1 MRGLRPLEVFMTRR
15 HAFLLG
21 FCLLSVLVAPRDVR
35 AQGFIAPF
43 VGFDF
48 GGDSGCQTASGCE
61 DKNSNIGVAIG
72 SMGSAIGF
80 ETDIGYAR
88 NFFGDVEGQKSSVL
102 TVMSNLMI
110 IPKIG
115 PVRPYVLGGLG
126 LMKTHVQ
133 LTAPALL
140 EMKNNSFGWDMG
152 AGVMVLFGGHIG
164 LRGDVRKISS
174 FQEREILGFTLSNQK
189 LSFQRASAALVLAF

>member
-1 MRGLRPLEVFMTRR
+1 V
-15 HAFLLG
+15 LL
-21 FCLLSVLVAPRDVR
+21 APRQAR

-43 VGFDF
+43 VGFDY
-48 GGDSGCQTASGCE
+48 GGDSGCQTAGGCE

-72 SMGSAIGF
+72 KMGNAVGF
-80 ETDIGYAR
+80 ETDFGFAR
-88 NFFGDVEGQKSSVL
+88 NFFGDVEGQTSSVL
-102 TVMSNLMI
+102 TIMSNLMI

-126 LMKTHVQ
+126 LIKTHVE

-140 EMKNNSFGWDMG
+140 ETKNSSFGWDMG
-152 AGVMVLFGGHIG
+152 AGVMVLFGQHIG
-164 LRGDVRKISS
+164 IRGDIRKISS
-174 FQEREILGFTLSNQK
+174 FQERTILGITLSNEK

>member
-1 MRGLRPLEVFMTRR
+1 MTRR
-15 HAFLLG
+15 HVLLIG
-21 FCLLSVLVAPRDVR
+21 FCLLALLLAPRQAR

-43 VGFDF
+43 VGFDY

-72 SMGSAIGF
+72 KMGNAVGF
-80 ETDIGYAR
+80 ETDFGFAR
-88 NFFGDVEGQKSSVL
+88 NFFGDVEGQTSSVL
-102 TVMSNLMI
+102 TIMSNLMI

-126 LMKTHVQ
+126 LIKTHVE

-140 EMKNNSFGWDMG
+140 ETKNNSFGWDMG
-152 AGVMVLFGGHIG
+152 AGVMVLFGQHIG
-164 LRGDVRKISS
+164 IRGDIRKISS
-174 FQEREILGFTLSNQK
+174 FQERTILGITLSNEK

>member
-1 MRGLRPLEVFMTRR
+1 MTRR
-15 HAFLLG
+15 HVHLIG
-21 FCLLSVLVAPRDVR
+21 FCLLAVLLAPLDAR

-72 SMGSAIGF
+72 KMGNAVGF
-80 ETDIGYAR
+80 ETDFGYAR
-88 NFFGDVEGQKSSVL
+88 NFFGDVEGQTSSVL
-102 TVMSNLMI
+102 TVMSNIMI

-126 LMKTHVQ
+126 LIKTHVQ

-140 EMKNNSFGWDMG
+140 ETKNNSFGWDMG

-164 LRGDVRKISS
+164 VRGDIRKISS
-174 FQEREILGFTLSNQK
+174 FQERTILGITLSNEK

>member
-1 MRGLRPLEVFMTRR
+1 MTRR
-15 HAFLLG
+15 HVLVIG
-21 FCLLSVLVAPRDVR
+21 FCLLAMVVAPRHAH

-72 SMGSAIGF
+72 RMGNAVGF
-80 ETDIGYAR
+80 ETDFGYAR
-88 NFFGDVEGQKSSVL
+88 NFFGNVEGQTSSVL
-102 TVMSNLMI
+102 TIMSNFMI

-126 LMKTHVQ
+126 LIKTNVS
-133 LTAPALL
+133 LTVPALL
-140 EMKNNSFGWDMG
+140 ETKNNSFGWDMG
-152 AGVMVLFGGHIG
+152 AGMMVLFGEHIG
-164 LRGDVRKISS
+164 LRGDIRKISS
-174 FQEREILGFTLSNQK
+174 FQERTILGITLSNQK

>member
-1 MRGLRPLEVFMTRR
+1 MRFMTRR
-15 HAFLLG
+15 HIVFIG
-21 FCLLSVLVAPRDVR
+21 FCLLVTLMAPRDAR
-35 AQGFIAPF
+35 AQGFFAPF

-72 SMGSAIGF
+72 KMGGAVGF
-80 ETDIGYAR
+80 ETDFGYAR
-88 NFFGDVEGQKSSVL
+88 NFFGDVEGQTSSVL

-126 LMKTHVQ
+126 LIKTHVE

-140 EMKNNSFGWDMG
+140 ETKNNSFGWDMG

-164 LRGDVRKISS
+164 VRGDVRKISS
-174 FQEREILGFTLSNQK
+174 FQERQILGFTLSNEK
-189 LSFQRASAALVLAF
+189 LSFQRATAALVLAF

>member
-1 MRGLRPLEVFMTRR
+1 MTRR
-15 HAFLLG
+15 HAFLIS
-21 FCLLSVLVAPRDVR
+21 FCLLSLLIAPRDAR

-72 SMGSAIGF
+72 TMGSAVGF
-80 ETDIGYAR
+80 ETDLGYAR
-88 NFFGDVEGQKSSVL
+88 NFFGDVDGQKSSVL
-102 TVMSNLMI
+102 TIMSNLMI

-115 PVRPYVLGGLG
+115 AVRPYVLGGFG
-126 LMKTHVQ
+126 LIKTHVE

-140 EMKNNSFGWDMG
+140 ETKSNSFGWDMG

-164 LRGDVRKISS
+164 LRGDIRKISS
-174 FQEREILGFTLSNQK
+174 FQKREILGFTLSNEK

>member
-1 MRGLRPLEVFMTRR
+1 MTRR
-15 HAFLLG
+15 HLLLIG
-21 FCLLSVLVAPRDVR
+21 FCLLAALLAPRDAR

-72 SMGSAIGF
+72 RMGNAVGF
-80 ETDIGYAR
+80 ETDFGYAR
-88 NFFGDVEGQKSSVL
+88 NFFGDVEGQTSSVL
-102 TVMSNLMI
+102 TIMSNVMI

-126 LMKTHVQ
+126 LIKTNVS
-133 LTAPALL
+133 LTVPALL
-140 EMKNNSFGWDMG
+140 ETKNNSFGWDMG
-152 AGVMVLFGGHIG
+152 AGVMVLFGEHIG
-164 LRGDVRKISS
+164 VRGDIRKISS
-174 FQEREILGFTLSNQK
+174 FQERTILGITLSNQK